1 MRRCILVVLIWIVV
15 LGAGSTYADE
25 SGDNVREALSEQK
38 WTFVE
43 NSLSSTTELAGKGI
57 QVDSRFTVIGRG
69 MAAGSFVELDDGS
82 LLNLDS
88 KDGGTVRI
96 SRDDGKSWAPYSK
109 MYEGPG
115 PGALTQDYETGLAVK
130 TRDGVIVWVYR
141 DFKNRVRFQW
151 NHPTNDRGDVRLDVW
166 SIRSL
171 DDGKTW
177 VDRQRIFEGYCG
189 ALIDIMETSDGNI
202 VVPIQRFVHDPG
214 RHIQCT
220 YVSTDNGKHW
230 IRSNII
236 DLGGSGH
243 HDGNFEGT
251 VTELED
257 GRLYMLMRTNL
268 DRQWEAYSWDGGIT
282 WLQIQPSPI
291 ASTSSPAFIT
301 RLNSGRLALIWTD
314 LPGEPRSLTDLNFV
328 AISEYSKKW
337 GPDPMR
343 LVKRHYPPGE
353 EPDIAPLHALTLLSE
368 KEVQAKWAYLNLMIA
383 AGSDYWQRIS
393 CNTRHQLS
401 LAFSEDDGQTW
412 GEPIVFAKGNRSY
425 CQLWERRPGEL
436 WISVA
441 LGQDRTLLK
450 VKEEDLLKGRKK
462 NIRSFETGWNSPYT
476 DVSAPISWNFK
487 SVLPKKGKSLE
498 KRN

>member
-1 MRRCILVVLIWIVV
+1 MRRCVLVVLIWIVV
-15 LGAGSTYADE
+15 LGAGSTYAGE

-38 WTFVE
+38 WNFVK
-43 NSLSSTTELAGKGI
+43 NGLSRSAKSAGKGI
-57 QVDSRFTVIGRG
+57 QVDSRFTMIGWG

-88 KDGGTVRI
+88 KDGGIVRI
-96 SRDDGKSWAPYSK
+96 SRDDGKTWEPYSK

-115 PGALTQDYETGLAVK
+115 PGAMTRDCETGLAVK
-130 TRDGVIVWVYR
+130 TGDGVIVWVYR
-141 DFKNRVRFQW
+141 DYKNSNW
-151 NHPTNDRGDVRLDVW
+151 NWDHATNDAVDPRRDVW

-171 DDGKTW
+171 DGGKTW

-251 VTELED
+251 VTELRD

-282 WLQIQPSPI
+282 WLQIQPSQI

-301 RLNSGRLALIWTD
+301 RLKSGRLALIWTD
-314 LPGEPRSLTDLNFV
+314 LPGKPRSLTELNLIP
-328 AISEYSKKW
+328 ISKYSKKW

-353 EPDIAPLHALTLLSE
+353 EPDIKPLHALTLLSE
-368 KEVQAKWAYLNLMIA
+368 KEVQTKWPYLNLKLA
-383 AGSDYWQRIS
+383 AGSDYWLRVA
-393 CNTRHQLS
+393 CNTRAFLS
-401 LAFSEDDGQTW
+401 IAFSEDDGQTW
-412 GEPIVFAKGNRSY
+412 SEPMVFVKGVRSY

-450 VKEEDLLKGRKK
+450 VKEEDLLKRRKK
-462 NIRSFETGWNSPYT
+462 NIRMG
-476 DVSAPISWNFK
+476 K
-487 SVLPKKGKSLE
+487 PK
-498 KRN
+498 

>member
-1 MRRCILVVLIWIVV
+1 MRETLTIHGAILIPLIGIAC
-15 LGAGSTYADE
+15 LGGA
-25 SGDNVREALSEQK
+25 SGAHGNEPGENVREALSEQK
-38 WTFVE
+38 WNFVE
-43 NSLSSTTELAGKGI
+43 NSLQSTATIGAGKGFRL
-57 QVDSRFTVIGRG
+57 DSRFTVIGRG

-96 SRDDGKSWAPYSK
+96 SRDDGKTWAPYSK

-115 PGALTQDYETGLAVK
+115 PGALTQDYETGLAAK

-141 DFKNRVRFQW
+141 DYENAKFNW
-151 NHPTNDRGDVRLDVW
+151 DHATNDAPGARRDVW

-171 DDGKTW
+171 DNGKTW
-177 VDRQRIFEGYCG
+177 VDRQRIFKGYCG
-189 ALIDIMETSDGNI
+189 ALIDIMETSDGDI
-202 VVPIQRFVHDPG
+202 VVPVQRFVHDPG

-230 IRSNII
+230 IRSNLI

-251 VTELED
+251 LTELKD
-257 GRLYMLMRTNL
+257 GRLYMLMRTNM

-314 LPGEPRSLTDLNFV
+314 LPESGKSRSLKELNL
-328 AISEYSKKW
+328 ITITEYGKKW

-353 EPDIAPLHALTLLSE
+353 EPDTKPLHALRVIDV
-368 KEVQAKWAYLNLMIA
+368 KEARVKWPHLDSGRIG
-383 AGSDYWQRIS
+383 AGSDYWLRVASNRRDCLSIS
-393 CNTRHQLS
+393 
-401 LAFSEDDGQTW
+401 FSEDDGRTW
-412 GEPIVFAKGNRSY
+412 ADPIVFSKGGNRSY

-436 WISVA
+436 WISIA
-441 LGQDRTLLK
+441 IGQDRTLVK
-450 VKEEDLLKGRKK
+450 VREEDLHKGGKK
-462 NIRSFETGWNSPYT
+462 QIRGE
-476 DVSAPISWNFK
+476 
-487 SVLPKKGKSLE
+487 
-498 KRN
+498 R